1 MASRKSYR
9 YIRNIIITF
18 IILIQNSLSA
28 AELKEKPTKE
38 TFKFIESETRKN
50 VLKFHRAGLYISEQC
65 VKKTG
70 KVYVKRECGAW
81 KLIEKLESG
90 DYRKYFTPDKIWPDL
105 SKPKSVSIFLC
116 IRSGGFLTT
125 ETNEYGRYSAAETA
139 DFCQYKDDSLLALK
153 SIERNLEKA
162 PPLLPLPK
170 YP

>member
-1 MASRKSYR
+1 MAAQEIYKFK
-9 YIRNIIITF
+9 YIIMLVFITVT
-18 IILIQNSLSA
+18 QNPFSA
-28 AELKEKPTKE
+28 AELKEKPSKE
-38 TFKFIESETRKN
+38 TFKFTESETRKN
-50 VLKFHRAGLYISEQC
+50 VLKFHKAGLYISEQC
-65 VKKTG
+65 VRRTG

-105 SKPKSVSIFLC
+105 SRPKSVSIFLC

-125 ETNEYGRYSAAETA
+125 ETNEYGRYSSAETV

>member
-1 MASRKSYR
+1 MVSRKIYR

-50 VLKFHRAGLYISEQC
+50 VLKFHRTGLYISEQC
-65 VKKTG
+65 VKRNG

-90 DYRKYFTPDKIWPDL
+90 DYRKYFTPDKVWPDL

-125 ETNEYGRYSAAETA
+125 ETNEYGRYSRAETA
-139 DFCQYKDDSLLALK
+139 DFCHYKDDSLLALK